1 MKSDKKIV
9 NSLENNIRQRVD
21 MDELVSDSLQ
31 PEISIRVKRI
41 LRALFSDDWQPEAYH
56 RHQNF
61 AKRRHQIIKR
71 QTNTLLHKTVAP
83 AFVWLLAMRYVF
95 FVLNHT

>member
-61 AKRRHQIIKR
+61 SERRHQTIIR
-71 QTNTLLHKTVAP
+71 QTNNLLDRNSVPLFA
-83 AFVWLLAMRYVF
+83 
-95 FVLNHT
+95 